1 MIAIN
6 QVDWFIAIFLLQILG
21 EFKMR
26 YTTAGES
33 HGPEEIAI
41 IEGIPSGLKITDS
54 DINQELSRRQ
64 HGYGRGNRQKIES
77 DTVSI
82 LSGVR
87 HQMTLGSPITL
98 NVHND
103 DHNHWASI
111 MSPDDEATEENSVRK
126 VVRPRPG
133 HADLVGGMKYR
144 HKDLRNVLERSSAR
158 ETVMRVAVGAV
169 AKKLLQELNIDIHG
183 LVANIGPVQTDM
195 NLLTN
200 FSSLEELRE
209 VSESFPT
216 RTLDSATDLEMQAVI
231 DRAKKEGNTVGGTVE
246 VMVTGVPAGLGSYVS
261 ADTKLDAKIAASIV
275 GINAF
280 KGVDFGGGF
289 DNAEKFGSE
298 VMDEIFWSKDAGF
311 YRGSDNL
318 GGFEG
323 GMTTGEMIKVRGVV
337 KPIPTLYRPMMSVD
351 VDTHDPH
358 KASIER
364 SDTTAVTAAAVIA
377 EHMVA
382 IEIAK
387 AILDKFDA
395 DNLGRL
401 KEQLKNYREE
411 IKQF

>member
-1 MIAIN
+1 M
-6 QVDWFIAIFLLQILG
+6 
-21 EFKMR
+21 KYM
-26 YTTAGES
+26 TAGES

-41 IEGIPSGLKITDS
+41 IEGIPSGLHLTEQDVNK
-54 DINQELSRRQ
+54 ELSRRQ
-64 HGYGRGNRQKIES
+64 HGYGRGQRQVIES
-77 DTVSI
+77 DTVKF

-87 HQMTLGSPITL
+87 HQTTLGSPITL

-111 MSPDDEATEENSVRK
+111 MDPNEPATDENSVRK
-126 VVRPRPG
+126 VMRPRPG

-144 HKDLRNVLERSSAR
+144 HFSDLRNVLERSSAR

-169 AKKLLQELNIDIHG
+169 AKQLLKELGIDVHG
-183 LVANIGPVQTDM
+183 FVLNIGPAKTKLEHLTAFNTLNDLRQQT
-195 NLLTN
+195 
-200 FSSLEELRE
+200 
-209 VSESFPT
+209 ESFET
-216 RTLDSATDLEMQAVI
+216 RTLDEETDNEMQAVI
-231 DRAKKEGNTVGGTVE
+231 DKAKKEGNTVGGTVQ
-246 VMVTGVPAGLGSYVS
+246 VFATGVPAGLGSYVT
-261 ADTKLDAKIAASIV
+261 ADDKLDAKIARAIV

-289 DNAEKFGSE
+289 NNSEKFGSE
-298 VMDEIFWSKDAGF
+298 VMDEIFWSEDKGF

-323 GMTTGEMIKVRGVV
+323 GMTTGEMIAVRGVV
-337 KPIPTLYRPMMSVD
+337 KPIPTLYRPMHSVD
-351 VDTHDPH
+351 IDTHEDH

-382 IEIAK
+382 IELAK
-387 AILDKFDA
+387 AILDKFDT

-401 KEQLKNYREE
+401 KEQLTAYREE
-411 IKQF
+411 IKEF